1 MLNWIST
8 PWGVRKNPPSQ
19 LHLLTSTVNPRLIYC
34 ELFSDARMAMYNLL
48 YACKISCVLWFRY
61 DLQSDSNYYVWPR
74 WGAFQSL
81 GAHFCQ
87 AILDNL
93 EQRFPGTKVLDPA
106 SWPDDPV
113 DNALFGGNALV
124 QLCKKFY
131 LSATETADF
140 LFEFAQ
146 YKKGKKN
153 ESEFA
158 FCPRCI
164 LFQPDLARWIC
175 SIQTL
180 GIGWPFRRSVMH
192 SCCRLMGPR

>member
-1 MLNWIST
+1 MNFRQADSVGQSEEKFLVSFGSNMTYKVIPIT
-8 PWGVRKNPPSQ
+8 M
-19 LHLLTSTVNPRLIYC
+19 
-34 ELFSDARMAMYNLL
+34 SDPDEARF
-48 YACKISCVLWFRY
+48 K
-61 DLQSDSNYYVWPR
+61 
-74 WGAFQSL
+74 SL

-146 YKKGKKN
+146 YKKGKK
-153 ESEFA
+153 
-158 FCPRCI
+158 RV
-164 LFQPDLARWIC
+164 RIC
-175 SIQTL
+175 LMSSVYPISTRFSQMNLQHTDTRNRLTVQTVGNALMLSINGPPL
-180 GIGWPFRRSVMH
+180 EHW
-192 SCCRLMGPR
+192 GPRKYVISWLITGRQGALYKPIGLPKSPDN

>member
-1 MLNWIST
+1 MHAKFLVSF
-8 PWGVRKNPPSQ
+8 G
-19 LHLLTSTVNPRLIYC
+19 
-34 ELFSDARMAMYNLL
+34 SDMTYKVIPITMSDPDEARF
-48 YACKISCVLWFRY
+48 K
-61 DLQSDSNYYVWPR
+61 
-74 WGAFQSL
+74 SL

-146 YKKGKKN
+146 YKKGKK
-153 ESEFA
+153 
-158 FCPRCI
+158 RV
-164 LFQPDLARWIC
+164 RIC
-175 SIQTL
+175 LMSSVYPISTRFSQMNLQHTDTRNRLTVQTV
-180 GIGWPFRRSVMH
+180 GNAH
-192 SCCRLMGPR
+192 TCCRLMGLR